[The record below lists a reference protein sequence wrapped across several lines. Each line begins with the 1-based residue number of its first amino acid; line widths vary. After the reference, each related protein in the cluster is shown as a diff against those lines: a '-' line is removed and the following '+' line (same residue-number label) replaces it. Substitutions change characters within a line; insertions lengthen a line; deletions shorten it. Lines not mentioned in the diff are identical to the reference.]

1 MTKKFTYIALGAALV
16 LACRAHAETIEDG
29 RYWFNVNVTGPTPV
43 ENLRWYAELQPRWR
57 DEGAKLDQTILR
69 PALSY
74 ALSEQASVWLGYAY
88 VVTHPAGKPAFD
100 EHRYW
105 QQFLYNFSPIQ
116 TLSIQSRTRIEQRQ
130 IEDSSDTGHKLRQ
143 MLRLTLP
150 SQLSPNLQWVV
161 YDEYFVNLN
170 DTDYGAVRGF
180 DQNRA
185 FVGVNWAF
193 NPNTRLEIG
202 YLNQTVNRRQNIDLE
217 NHVLSSTLTLRF

>member
-1 MTKKFTYIALGAALV
+1 MNMTKTLTCIALGSALV

-43 ENLRWYAELQPRWR
+43 ENLRWYAEF
-57 DEGAKLDQTILR
+57 QTILR

-143 MLRLTLP
+143 MFRLTLP
-150 SQLSPNLQWVV
+150 SNINPKLQWVF

-185 FVGVNWAF
+185 FVGLNWEVSAQAK
-193 NPNTRLEIG
+193 LEVG
-202 YLNQTVNRRQNIDLE
+202 YLNQFVNRPNNIDLE
-217 NHVLSSTLTLRF
+217 NHILSTTLMLKF